1 MSGPEVAMGSCVLF
15 IDDDPLVGKLV
26 RDLLEQEGY
35 RVAVA
40 TSGKEG
46 LNVARTHP
54 PDVFLLDIMMPGMD
68 GFQVCE
74 AIRRD
79 DALRSI
85 PVVMLTA
92 MESQKLNERAFAVG
106 AEACMTKPFSPE
118 RLLNAVNI
126 TIQNASLKR
135 INSEKKG
142 RKRKTA

>member
-1 MSGPEVAMGSCVLF
+1 MGCRVLF
-15 IDDDPLVGKLV
+15 IDNDPLVGKLV

-35 RVAVA
+35 QVAVA
-40 TSGKEG
+40 ISGKEG
-46 LNVARTHP
+46 LNIARAQP

-92 MESQKLNERAFAVG
+92 LESQKLNERAFAVG

-135 INSEKKG
+135 INSEKKD
-142 RKRKTA
+142 RKRKTV

>member
-1 MSGPEVAMGSCVLF
+1 VAMGCRVLF

-35 RVAVA
+35 QVAVA
-40 TSGKEG
+40 ISGKEG
-46 LNVARTHP
+46 LNIARAQP

-92 MESQKLNERAFAVG
+92 LESQKLNERAFAVG
-106 AEACMTKPFSPE
+106 AEACMTKPFSPD

-135 INSEKKG
+135 INSEKKE
-142 RKRKTA
+142 RKPKTA

>member
-1 MSGPEVAMGSCVLF
+1 MGSCVLF

>member
-1 MSGPEVAMGSCVLF
+1 MGSRVLF

-35 RVAVA
+35 QVTVA

-46 LNVARTHP
+46 LNVARTQP

-79 DALRSI
+79 DALRTI

-92 MESQKLNERAFAVG
+92 MESQKLNERAFAAG
-106 AEACMTKPFSPE
+106 AEVCMTKPFSPD
-118 RLLNAVNI
+118 RLLNTVNI
-126 TIQNASLKR
+126 TVQNASLR
-135 INSEKKG
+135 RTNSEKKKH
-142 RKRKTA
+142 KRKTT

>member
-1 MSGPEVAMGSCVLF
+1 MAMGCRVLF
-15 IDDDPLVGKLV
+15 IDNDPLVGKLV

-35 RVAVA
+35 QVAVA
-40 TSGKEG
+40 ISGKEG
-46 LNVARTHP
+46 LNIARAQP

-92 MESQKLNERAFAVG
+92 LESQKLNERAFAVG

-126 TIQNASLKR
+126 TVQNASLKR
-135 INSEKKG
+135 INSEKKE
-142 RKRKTA
+142 RKPKTA

>member
-1 MSGPEVAMGSCVLF
+1 
-15 IDDDPLVGKLV
+15 
-26 RDLLEQEGY
+26 
-35 RVAVA
+35 
-40 TSGKEG
+40 
-46 LNVARTHP
+46 
-54 PDVFLLDIMMPGMD
+54 MMPGMD

-106 AEACMTKPFSPE
+106 AEACMTKPFSPD

-135 INSEKKG
+135 INSEKKKQ
-142 RKRKTA
+142 KRKTA

>member
-1 MSGPEVAMGSCVLF
+1 MGCRVLF

-35 RVAVA
+35 QVAVA
-40 TSGKEG
+40 ISGKEG
-46 LNVARTHP
+46 LNIARAQP

-79 DALRSI
+79 HALRSI

-92 MESQKLNERAFAVG
+92 MESQKLNEQAFAAG
-106 AEACMTKPFSPE
+106 AELCMTKPFSPE

-126 TIQNASLKR
+126 TVQNASLKR
-135 INSEKKG
+135 INSEKKD
-142 RKRKTA
+142 RKRKTV